1 MLRVKICCIS
11 SIDEAALAVRYGAS
25 ALGLVSEMPSGP
37 GVISEGRIAEI
48 TATVPPPIATFLLTG
63 RTDPVEIAAQHRRCR
78 TTTIQICDRLPKDG
92 HAALRRLLPGISLVQ
107 VVHVADQTSVDEALL
122 AAQEVDALLLDSGN
136 QNLAVKELGGTGR
149 THDWSLSA
157 QIVEQSTVP
166 VFLAGGLGLG
176 NVGDAIR
183 SVRPFGLDLCT
194 GVRTNG
200 RLDEGKLAQF
210 MGAVVSAAQQI
221 AAADRHPATP
231 AAEFRR

>member
-1 MLRVKICCIS
+1 MIRVKVCCIR
-11 SIDEAALAVRYGAS
+11 SIEEAALAVRYGAS

-48 TATVPPPIATFLLTG
+48 AATVPPPVATFLLTS
-63 RTDPVEIAAQHRRCR
+63 RTDPLEIAAQHRRCR
-78 TTTIQICDRLPKDG
+78 TTTIQICDRLPKHG
-92 HAALRRLLPGISLVQ
+92 HAALRKLLPGISLVQ
-107 VVHVADQTSVDEALL
+107 VVHVADQASVAEALL

-136 QNLAVKELGGTGR
+136 QTLAVKELGGTGR

-166 VFLAGGLGLG
+166 IFLAGGLRPG

-200 RLDEGKLAQF
+200 CLDEGKLAQF
-210 MGAVVSAAQQI
+210 MAAVESAAQQI
-221 AAADRHPATP
+221 APADHHPA
-231 AAEFRR
+231 ARSVGR